1 MFKYKDDSEEKGL
14 KQTRKSKQRNVF
26 KTNVKKK
33 QEKKKQNSQLK
44 TSSERRTRENNL
56 SQKGQVRRTLGE

>member
-26 KTNVKKK
+26 KTNVKKTR
-33 QEKKKQNSQLK
+33 KKEAEQSIKNQL
-44 TSSERRTRENNL
+44 
-56 SQKGQVRRTLGE
+56 